1 VTSQGAFLS
10 RLTLNIQ
17 EIWGVL
23 KQEPNF
29 DHRIQVQEL
38 RSPRPPWSELEYQ
51 VEPQTETVVLR
62 LPVTLGWR
70 LLHGLGEGQVAQHAA
85 NVLLTLMLRSWN
97 GP

>member
-10 RLTLNIQ
+10 RPTLNIQ
-17 EIWGVL
+17 GIWGVH

-38 RSPRPPWSELEYQ
+38 RSPRPPWSELEYE
-51 VEPQTETVVLR
+51 VEPQTKTFVLR
-62 LPVTLGWR
+62 FPVTLGWR
-70 LLHGLGEGQVAQHAA
+70 LLHVLGEGNVAQHAG
-85 NVLLTLMLRSWN
+85 NVLLELMLRSWN